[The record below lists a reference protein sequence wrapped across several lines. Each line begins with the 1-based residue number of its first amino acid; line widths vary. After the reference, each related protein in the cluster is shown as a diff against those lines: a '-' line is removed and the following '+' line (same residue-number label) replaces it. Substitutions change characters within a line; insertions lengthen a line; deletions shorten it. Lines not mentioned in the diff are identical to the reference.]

1 MCGEFEEEDY
11 IDDHLFDR
19 LLQMA
24 DKYGVVP
31 TEPGENG
38 PSDLSTQE
46 ARSQYMTGLFQAGLT
61 RAVKD
66 ANNLPPGE
74 RMDGVAGQAIAFAR
88 LAGFLAGQ
96 LPPGADV
103 LRPVIDSLMEGHR
116 EPAEWGNSHHHPH
129 DHSHDHHHGHEH

>member
-11 IDDHLFDR
+11 IDDHLFGR

-24 DKYGVVP
+24 GKYGVVP
-31 TEPGENG
+31 AEAGEIG

-61 RAVKD
+61 RALND
-66 ANNLPPGE
+66 ANNLPTGA

-103 LRPVIDSLMEGHR
+103 LRPVIDALMEGHR
-116 EPAEWGNSHHHPH
+116 EPGEWG
-129 DHSHDHHHGHEH
+129 HSHDHHHQEHKH

>member
-11 IDDHLFDR
+11 IDDQLFGR

-24 DKYGVVP
+24 SKYGVSPVQADEA
-31 TEPGENG
+31 T

-46 ARSQYMTGLFQAGLT
+46 ARSSYMSGLFQAGLT
-61 RAVKD
+61 RAVND
-66 ANNLPPGE
+66 ANNLAMGE
-74 RMDGVAGQAIAFAR
+74 RMDAVAGQAIAFAR

-103 LRPVIDSLMEGHR
+103 LRPVIDALMEGHR
-116 EPAEWGNSHHHPH
+116 EPAEWGVSA
-129 DHSHDHHHGHEH
+129 HDHHHQHDHAHQH

>member
-11 IDDHLFDR
+11 IDDHLFGR

-24 DKYGVVP
+24 SKYGVTPSAVDAS
-31 TEPGENG
+31 T

-46 ARSQYMTGLFQAGLT
+46 ARSNYMSGLFQAGLT
-61 RAVKD
+61 RAVSD
-66 ANNLPPGE
+66 ANNLGMGE

-103 LRPVIDSLMEGHR
+103 LRPVIEALMEGHR
-116 EPAEWGNSHHHPH
+116 EPAEWGRSH
-129 DHSHDHHHGHEH
+129 DHDHHHHHHAHEN